1 MNYERVVVTGVGAM
15 TPLGVGV
22 DAFWDGV
29 KTAKSGIAPITLIDT
44 SRHEVRFAGEVVG
57 FNVEDYVERKEA
69 RRMDRFV
76 HLAMAASQEAMKR
89 SGLQIDASNAER
101 VGVIVGCG
109 IGGLTTWERE
119 YRTFLEKGPSR
130 VSPFLIPMMIANMAS
145 GHVSIQSGARGP
157 NTTLVSAC
165 TSSAHSIGAAFD
177 FIRRG
182 DADAM
187 ITGGTEAP
195 ISDSALAGFGNMR
208 ALSKRNDDPA
218 RASRPFDATRDGFV
232 MGEGAGILILESL
245 SHAQKRG
252 AHVIAEM
259 ISHGMNGDAYH
270 ITGMPEDGSGIGG
283 AMKLAL
289 QHADLQPEDVQYI
302 NAHGTSTPTNDRT
315 ETAAIKAVFGEHAKK
330 LVVSSTKSQIG
341 HLLGAGSA
349 VEFIATVLGLQEQI
363 IPPTINYEFPD
374 PDCDLDYVTEGA
386 RKAPF
391 EVAMSNSSGF
401 GGHNATLMARRWHDE
416 VVA

>member
-29 KTAKSGIAPITLIDT
+29 KTAKSGIAPITLIDA
-44 SRHEVRFAGEVVG
+44 SPHDVRFAGEVFG
-57 FNVEDYVERKEA
+57 FNAEDYIDRKEA

-76 HLAMAASQEAMKR
+76 HLALAASQEALRR
-89 SGLQIDASNAER
+89 SELKIDASNSER

-109 IGGLTTWERE
+109 IGGLTTWEKE
-119 YRTFLEKGPSR
+119 YRTLLEKGPHR

-195 ISDSALAGFGNMR
+195 ICDSALAGFGNMR
-208 ALSKRNDDPA
+208 ALSKRNDDPS

-245 SHAQKRG
+245 SSAKKRG
-252 AHVIAEM
+252 APIIAEM

-283 AMKLAL
+283 SMKLAL
-289 QHADLQPEDVQYI
+289 QHANLQPEDVQYI
-302 NAHGTSTPTNDRT
+302 NAHGTSTPTNDKT
-315 ETAAIKAVFGEHAKK
+315 ETTAIKSVFGEHAKK
-330 LVVSSTKSQIG
+330 LAVSSTKSQIG
-341 HLLGAGSA
+341 HLLGAGSG
-349 VEFIATVLGLQEQI
+349 VEFIATILGLRDQI
-363 IPPTINYEFPD
+363 LPPTINYEFPD
-374 PDCDLDYVTEGA
+374 PECDLDYVTEGA
-386 RKAPF
+386 RPAEI
-391 EVAMSNSSGF
+391 EVALSNSSGF
-401 GGHNATLMARRWHDE
+401 GGHNATLAARRWHE
-416 VVA
+416 

>member
-22 DAFWDGV
+22 EAFWDGV
-29 KTAKSGIAPITLIDT
+29 KSGKSGIAPITLIDT
-44 SRHEVRFAGEVVG
+44 TRHEVRFAGEVNG
-57 FNVEDYVERKEA
+57 FNAEDFIDRKEA

-76 HLAMAASQEAMKR
+76 HLALAASQEAVR
-89 SGLQIDASNAER
+89 NSGLQITPQNSER
-101 VGVIVGCG
+101 VGVIIGCG

-157 NTTLVSAC
+157 NTTVVSAC
-165 TSSAHSIGAAFD
+165 ASSAHSIGIAFD

-182 DADAM
+182 EADAM
-187 ITGGTEAP
+187 IAGGTEAP

-208 ALSKRNDDPA
+208 ALSKRNDDPS
-218 RASRPFDATRDGFV
+218 RASRPFDLTRDGFV
-232 MGEGAGILILESL
+232 MGEGAGVLILESL
-245 SHAQKRG
+245 SAARKRG
-252 AHVIAEM
+252 APIIAEVLA
-259 ISHGMNGDAYH
+259 HGLNGDAYH

-283 AMKLAL
+283 SMKLAL
-289 QHADLQPEDVQYI
+289 QNAGLQPTDVQYI

-315 ETAAIKAVFGEHAKK
+315 ETFAIKAVFGEHAHK
-330 LVVSSTKSQIG
+330 LAVSSTKSQIG

-349 VEFIATVLGLQEQI
+349 VEFIATVLGLQHQI
-363 IPPTINYEFPD
+363 MPPTINFEFPD
-374 PDCDLDYVTEGA
+374 PECDLDYVTSGA
-386 RKAPF
+386 RPAEI
-391 EVAMSNSSGF
+391 EVALCNSSGF
-401 GGHNATLMARRWHDE
+401 GGHNATLVARRWHE
-416 VVA
+416 

>member
-1 MNYERVVVTGVGAM
+1 MNYERVVITGVGAM

-44 SRHEVRFAGEVVG
+44 TRHEVRFAGEVHG
-57 FNVEDYVERKEA
+57 FNAEDYIDRKEA

-76 HLAMAASQEAMKR
+76 HLALAASQEAMRR
-89 SGLQIDASNAER
+89 SELKIDASNAER

-145 GHVSIQSGARGP
+145 GHVSIQCGARGP

-187 ITGGTEAP
+187 ISGGTEAP

-208 ALSKRNDDPA
+208 ALSKRNDDPS

-232 MGEGAGILILESL
+232 MGEGAGIVILESL
-245 SHAQKRG
+245 SSAKKRG
-252 AHVIAEM
+252 ANIIAEM

-283 AMKLAL
+283 SMKLAL
-289 QHADLQPEDVQYI
+289 QHAGLQPEDVQYI

-315 ETAAIKAVFGEHAKK
+315 ETAAIKNVFGEHAKK
-330 LVVSSTKSQIG
+330 LAVSSTKSQIG

-349 VEFIATVLGLQEQI
+349 VEFIATILGLKEQI
-363 IPPTINYEFPD
+363 MPPTINFEFPD

-386 RKAPF
+386 RKAEF

-401 GGHNATLMARRWHDE
+401 GGHNSTLVARRWHE
-416 VVA
+416 